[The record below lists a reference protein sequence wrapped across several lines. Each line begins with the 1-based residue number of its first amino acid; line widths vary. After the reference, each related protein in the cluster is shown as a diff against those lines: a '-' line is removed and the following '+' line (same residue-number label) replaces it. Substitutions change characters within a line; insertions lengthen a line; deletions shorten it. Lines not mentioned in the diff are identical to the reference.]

1 MKTNY
6 AGHSRSNHFLVI
18 FQSELEAIA
27 GLAASAGAIETGGDL
42 YGLFS
47 HARRPVITLAVPAG
61 PGAIHDHAHFRQDI
75 EYTKQT
81 SNELRQRY
89 AIQYIG
95 NHHSHH
101 TLGIKGLSGGDI
113 RSTHS
118 IASKNGYRNMCQ
130 ILVTFDGESPSRGW
144 RHQAEAETPERSRQ
158 GKWFGKPSHEAKM
171 TQSWS
176 RHGLL
181 TVHAFFYEDAMTGQP
196 IRCPLKVIPGVSPIR
211 KVLSSAYS
219 VKGLALKNS
228 YPLNRIQ
235 FDSLDRPA
243 QPPSQEPEDRSH
255 DAFLDHVREQAK
267 YLPAKVKDDISIRQS
282 VDAGIIRIPL
292 GDSHSLILALETE
305 PPYQIISVMIG
316 NQSHDKE
323 PEDITE
329 ETISDSYSPR
339 ITSVYRSAEKLISAK
354 YHDRFPAS
362 AEDHT
367 GQDNQNKETSNTEER
382 RQGDDELSAAKPA

>member
-1 MKTNY
+1 MDCRIAKP
-6 AGHSRSNHFLVI
+6 RQQPFLII
-18 FQSELEAIA
+18 FQSEIEAIA

-47 HARRPVITLAVPAG
+47 HARRPVIHLAVPDG
-61 PGAIHDHAHFRQDI
+61 PKAIHDHAHFRQDI
-75 EYTKQT
+75 EYTKQI

-89 AIQYIG
+89 ATQYIG

-118 IASKNGYRNMCQ
+118 IAAKNGYRNMCQ
-130 ILVTFDGESPSRGW
+130 ILVTFDGQTPDCSR
-144 RHQAEAETPERSRQ
+144 RHQSDAKAPERSRQ
-158 GKWFGKPSHEAKM
+158 RKWWGKPSHEEKM
-171 TQSWS
+171 TQTWS
-176 RHGLL
+176 RHGSLRL
-181 TVHAFFYEDAMTGQP
+181 HAFFYDDAMTGQP

-211 KVLSSAYS
+211 QVFSSAYS
-219 VKGLALKNS
+219 VKGLALKNN
-228 YPLNRIQ
+228 YPLSRIQ
-235 FDSLDRPA
+235 FDGLDRPV
-243 QPPSQEPEDRSH
+243 QPPRQEPEDHSR
-255 DAFLDHVREQAK
+255 DAFLDHIREQAK

-316 NQSHDKE
+316 NQSLGKE

-329 ETISDSYSPR
+329 ETITDSYSPR
-339 ITSVYRSAEKLISAK
+339 ITSVYRSAEKLLSAK
-354 YHDRFPAS
+354 YHDRFPAY
-362 AEDHT
+362 AEDHS
-367 GQDNQNKETSNTEER
+367 GQDNQDKETPNTQER
-382 RQGDDELSAAKPA
+382 RKGDDELSATKSA

>member
-6 AGHSRSNHFLVI
+6 TGHSPSNHFLVI

-81 SNELRQRY
+81 SNMLRQQY

-101 TLGIKGLSGGDI
+101 NLGIKGLSGGDI

-118 IASKNGYRNMCQ
+118 IAAKNGYRNMCQ

-144 RHQAEAETPERSRQ
+144 RHQAEGNRQ
-158 GKWFGKPSHEAKM
+158 GKWFGKPSHEDKM
-171 TQSWS
+171 TQSSS
-176 RHGLL
+176 RHGPI

-196 IRCPLKVIPGVSPIR
+196 IRCPLKVIPGVSPMR

-219 VKGLALKNS
+219 VKGLASKNS
-228 YPLNRIQ
+228 YPLGKIQ
-235 FDSLDRPA
+235 FDSLDRPV
-243 QPPSQEPEDRSH
+243 QPPSQEPEDRSR
-255 DAFLDHVREQAK
+255 DAFLDHVREQTK

-282 VDAGIIRIPL
+282 VDASIIRIPL

-323 PEDITE
+323 PMDITE
-329 ETISDSYSPR
+329 ETISDSYIPR
-339 ITSVYRSAEKLISAK
+339 ITSVYRSAEKLASEK

-367 GQDNQNKETSNTEER
+367 GRDNQDKETSNTEER
-382 RQGDDELSAAKPA
+382 RQGDDELSATKPA